1 MSCNNKQE
9 IKLTKFDTSK
19 EISAYNND
27 ILITHQ
33 LENENTVIY
42 KQISGNNKKQL
53 KSTKSEINESDNS
66 DIEPSWYLIVT
77 PLKPY
82 NTTHITS
89 TLEIQSNRNNN
100 IRYNILSSNIIFNN
114 NNIIINS
121 YDRVKYDIY
130 INIKDNYSRDKKY
143 CIRIKSDNNINE
155 DLIYCYNITESSIN
169 IYI

>member
-42 KQISGNNKKQL
+42 KQISENNKKHS

-66 DIEPSWYLIVT
+66 DIDPSWYLIVT

-89 TLEIQSNRNNN
+89 TLEIQSNRNYN
-100 IRYNILSSNIIFNN
+100 IRYNILSSNII
-114 NNIIINS
+114 INS
-121 YDRVKYDIY
+121 YDRIKYDIY
-130 INIKDNYSRDKKY
+130 INIKDNYSSDKKY